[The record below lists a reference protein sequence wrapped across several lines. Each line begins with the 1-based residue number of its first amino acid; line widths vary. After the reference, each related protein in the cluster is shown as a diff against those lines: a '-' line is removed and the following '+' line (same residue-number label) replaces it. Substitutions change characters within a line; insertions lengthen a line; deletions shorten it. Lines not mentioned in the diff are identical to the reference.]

1 MKKLII
7 TILAAMLLCSCEFRY
22 EPDIDD
28 RVPILFVE
36 CIGGS
41 QDTTVFKYRV
51 AAPYVNELSQ
61 SYVPTLSSVDFRING
76 VAQTVKD
83 SAIICSYKPGDVITL
98 RASCQVADDIKAET
112 TVPEI
117 PAVRSVR
124 MEQFDK
130 DEIAYMRFSID
141 FDGGPRDGCF
151 YGIQLMERVVNERT
165 ITDTLGNIIEKK
177 VDEGTYCRDIVNPIA
192 EDDLF
197 EAVDNLFVLQIGF
210 DGKQIR
216 SSYNCPMNLCTASE
230 LQREGT
236 DVYLVADPDYD
247 NEPQQ
252 DFDFVYVGD
261 ETDEEKQLEDWE
273 NWRLLPLNSYTAT
286 SRRIQ
291 YKLILRSLSPE
302 FYYYAKALYL
312 SQADNLAGMGL
323 SPVNFT
329 YSNIK
334 GGAGLLGAY
343 TSYESEWFDNP
354 YYADGYTDYVI
365 Y

>member
-7 TILAAMLLCSCEFRY
+7 TILSAAMLCACEFHF
-22 EPDIDD
+22 EPDIKG

-36 CIGGS
+36 CIGGP

-51 AAPYVNELSQ
+51 AAPYVNERSR

-83 SAIICSYKPGDVITL
+83 SAVICSYKPGDVITL
-98 RASCQVADDIKAET
+98 RASCQGAQEIKAQT

-130 DEIAYMRFSID
+130 DDVVYMRFCID
-141 FDGGPRDGCF
+141 LDDGPRDGCF
-151 YGIQLMERVVNERT
+151 YGFQLIEHVVDEQT
-165 ITDTLGNIIEKK
+165 ITDTLGNFLEKN
-177 VDEGTYCRDIVNPIA
+177 VYEGDYSRNIVNPIA

-247 NEPQQ
+247 NDPQQ
-252 DFDFVYVGD
+252 DFDLVYVGD
-261 ETDEEKQLEDWE
+261 ETDEEKQWEDWE
-273 NWRLLPLNSYTAT
+273 NWQMEPLNRLIVT
-286 SRRIQ
+286 SRRVQ
-291 YKLILRSLSPE
+291 YKLIVRSLSPE

-329 YSNIK
+329 YSNVK

-354 YYADGYTDYVI
+354 YYVEGYTDYVI
-365 Y
+365 F